1 MKFDNMM
8 SFNLKKEPLY
18 CPHALGQLNLKSDRF
33 TNCFKC
39 PWGTMYDNND
49 TIDPYEMINTPELKE
64 LRKSLMNGEWPSNKN
79 CESCR
84 SSEEIGYEST
94 RQKELKDAYESQGM
108 NLDWY
113 LNNVNE
119 DGSIKAI
126 NYLEFRFRNSCNL
139 ACRHCSPDYSSQW
152 NKIVEGRDNV
162 SKLYKKKPNT
172 VSPSQGVS
180 TKKWVEFIISNID
193 KIEEQTSLGT
203 TNTAKTDL
211 KSKLFIIETA
221 GGEPFFQVEFYDL
234 LQELNKY
241 PEYKKKINFGITTNG
256 IIVTK
261 FKNIDVKSLLSGFG
275 NLNIV
280 LSLDASE
287 NFYQYFRARGTWQQA
302 TSGVI
307 PLVKDIIKD
316 NHVELAFSVTPTIFQ
331 CLRAEDMYK
340 DFSKL
345 LERDLNRRDV
355 IISHLTHPNYLQ
367 MRWMPDELKTKLLK
381 QFEEIKTRY
390 EKNSGLL
397 RLIEQPI
404 KELSYNKINKNEQ
417 ADNWK
422 MFCNVTKELDDAHS
436 TDVFDYF
443 PELKEYWV
451 E

>member
-1 MKFDNMM
+1 MKFDNIM

-39 PWGTMYDNND
+39 PWGTIYDNND
-49 TIDPYEMINTPELKE
+49 TVDPYEMINTPELKE

-94 RQKELKDAYESQGM
+94 RQKELKDAHESQGM

-152 NKIVEGRDNV
+152 NKIVEGRNSV

-234 LQELNKY
+234 LQELNNY

-287 NFYQYFRARGTWQQA
+287 NFYQYFRSRGTWQQA

-355 IISHLTHPNYLQ
+355 IISHLTYPNYLQ
-367 MRWMPDELKTKLLK
+367 MRWMPDGLKTKLLN
-381 QFEEIKTRY
+381 QFEEIKTRC
-390 EKNSGLL
+390 EQNSGLL

>member
-1 MKFDNMM
+1 MM

-64 LRKSLMNGEWPSNKN
+64 LRKSLMNGEWPSNNN

-94 RQKELKDAYESQGM
+94 RQKELKDAQESQGM

-113 LNNVNE
+113 LNNVNV
-119 DGSIKAI
+119 DGSIKAV

-152 NKIVEGRDNV
+152 NKIVEGRENI

-180 TKKWVEFIISNID
+180 TKKWVEFIKSNID

-203 TNTAKTDL
+203 TNTAKADL

-221 GGEPFFQVEFYDL
+221 GGEPFFQLEFYDL

-261 FKNIDVKSLLSGFG
+261 FKNMDVKSLLSGFG

-287 NFYQYFRARGTWQQA
+287 NFYEYFRARGTWKQA

-307 PLVKDIIKD
+307 PLVKDILKD
-316 NHVELAFSVTPTIFQ
+316 NNVDLAFSVTPTIFQ

-345 LERDLNRRDV
+345 LDRDLNRRDV
-355 IISHLTHPNYLQ
+355 IISHLTYPNYLQ
-367 MRWMPDELKTKLLK
+367 MRWMPSGLKTQLLD
-381 QFEEIKTRY
+381 QFNKIKARY

-404 KELSYNKINKNEQ
+404 KELSYDKIDKSEQ
-417 ADNWK
+417 EDNWK
-422 MFCNVTKELDDAHS
+422 MFCSVTKELDDAHS
-436 TDVFDYF
+436 TNVFKYF
-443 PELKEYWV
+443 PELKEHWV

>member
-64 LRKSLMNGEWPSNKN
+64 LRKSLMNGEWPSNNN

-94 RQKELKDAYESQGM
+94 RQKELKDAQESQGM

-113 LNNVNE
+113 LNNVNV
-119 DGSIKAI
+119 DGSIKAV

-152 NKIVEGRDNV
+152 NKIVEGRENI

-180 TKKWVEFIISNID
+180 TKKWVEFIKSNID

-203 TNTAKTDL
+203 TNTAKADL

-221 GGEPFFQVEFYDL
+221 GGEPFFQLEFYDL

-261 FKNIDVKSLLSGFG
+261 FKNMDVKSLLSGFG

-287 NFYQYFRARGTWQQA
+287 NFYEYFRARGTWKQA

-307 PLVKDIIKD
+307 PLVKDILKD
-316 NHVELAFSVTPTIFQ
+316 NNVDLAFSVTPTIFQ

-345 LERDLNRRDV
+345 LDRDLNRRDV
-355 IISHLTHPNYLQ
+355 IISHLTYPNYLQ
-367 MRWMPDELKTKLLK
+367 MRWMPSGLKTQLLD
-381 QFEEIKTRY
+381 QFNKIKARY

-404 KELSYNKINKNEQ
+404 KELSYDKIDKSEQ
-417 ADNWK
+417 EDNWK
-422 MFCNVTKELDDAHS
+422 MFCSVTKELDDAHS
-436 TDVFDYF
+436 TNVFKYF
-443 PELKEYWV
+443 PELKEHWV

>member
-1 MKFDNMM
+1 MM

-355 IISHLTHPNYLQ
+355 IISHLTYPNYLQ

>member
-1 MKFDNMM
+1 MM

-355 IISHLTHPNYLQ
+355 IISHLTYPNYLQ

-381 QFEEIKTRY
+381 QFEEIKTRH

>member
-1 MKFDNMM
+1 MM

-94 RQKELKDAYESQGM
+94 RQKELKDYQQSQGI

-113 LNNVNE
+113 LNNVDNE
-119 DGSIKAI
+119 GNIKAI

-152 NKIVEGRDNV
+152 NKIIEGNDHL
-162 SKLYKKKPNT
+162 SKLYEQKPNR
-172 VSPSQGVS
+172 VSPSQGVPN
-180 TKKWVEFIISNID
+180 KKWVKFIVDNIN
-193 KIEEQTSLGT
+193 KIEEDVQLGT
-203 TNTAKTDL
+203 ETKEKTDL

-221 GGEPFFQVEFYDL
+221 GGEPFFQLEFYDL

-256 IIVTK
+256 IIATK
-261 FKNIDVKSLLSGFG
+261 FKNINVQELLSGFG
-275 NLNIV
+275 NLNLV

-287 NFYQYFRARGTWQQA
+287 NFYEYFRARGTWQQA

-307 PLVKDIIKD
+307 PLAKEILKND
-316 NHVELAFSVTPTIFQ
+316 HVELAFSVTPTIFQ
-331 CLRAEDMYK
+331 CLRVEDMYN

-345 LERDLNRRDV
+345 LGRELHRKDV
-355 IISHLTHPNYLQ
+355 IISHLTYPEYLQ
-367 MRWMPDELKTKLLK
+367 MRWIPKDLKLKLLK
-381 QFEEIKTRY
+381 QFDEIKTRC
-390 EKNSGLL
+390 EQNSGLL

-404 KELSYNKINKNEQ
+404 KELSYDKVDQNEQ
-417 ADNWK
+417 QQQWK
-422 MFCNVTKELDDAHS
+422 VFCKVTKELDNAHN
-436 TDVFDYF
+436 TNVFDYF

-451 E
+451 D

>member
-355 IISHLTHPNYLQ
+355 IISHLTYPNYLQ